1 MPLGDVTAVS
11 MQDTR
16 TRGGEDGRE
25 GHTDRRVGE
34 GTDGSCDRTWG
45 GGVRE
50 EKWRTI
56 FRFAVTGA

>member
-34 GTDGSCDRTWG
+34 GTDGSCDRM
-45 GGVRE
+45 
-50 EKWRTI
+50 WR
-56 FRFAVTGA
+56 AE